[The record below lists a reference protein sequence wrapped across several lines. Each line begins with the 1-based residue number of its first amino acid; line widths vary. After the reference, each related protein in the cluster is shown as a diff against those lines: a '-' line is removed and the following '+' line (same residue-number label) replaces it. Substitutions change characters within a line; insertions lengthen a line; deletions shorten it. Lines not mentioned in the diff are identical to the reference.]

1 MRTFRPAHQLAEGVG
16 LPSPLGL
23 CRHASFLLRKLE
35 GGKLVIHE
43 HCALEPTVGYKPTL
57 DFESSALNQLSHPSL
72 GPENYS
78 SDASAQARIY
88 AWY

>member
-1 MRTFRPAHQLAEGVG
+1 MKMAEGMG
-16 LPSPLGL
+16 
-23 CRHASFLLRKLE
+23 F
-35 GGKLVIHE
+35 
-43 HCALEPTVGYKPTL
+43 EPMVGYKPTL

>member
-1 MRTFRPAHQLAEGVG
+1 MPDPDPPMAGRDLAEGVG
-16 LPSPLGL
+16 
-23 CRHASFLLRKLE
+23 F
-35 GGKLVIHE
+35 
-43 HCALEPTVGYKPTL
+43 EPTVSYKPTL

-88 AWY
+88 AWD